1 MHRNLDPQA
10 IAAKL
15 QSLRKRLG
23 YIAVAFREALPTR
36 TTARNQLMAQLIRE
50 RHLPERIP
58 IAIKLALTFTVLVGA
73 GMITLGLLVGSNQ
86 TMLLEEQID
95 KFGSTLVMQMV
106 ETAREPLLA
115 NDHLNLERITT
126 SMHQDSTIQ
135 GAAIYNDERLL
146 VAKTGA
152 VPQLTD
158 ISLFADRH
166 SVFRWGSTDEEALI
180 SYMSPILFR
189 DIIVG
194 YALLTFDHSVM
205 NQAKED
211 TVTMVVSSILLM
223 LFAVTTASFYLGKR
237 LTRPIHQM
245 VLASRAFSE
254 GKFDYRITEQRDD
267 ELGVLIK
274 SLNHMGEGLLRK
286 EQVEKIFSRY
296 VSPQVAKQ
304 AIADLETVEELK
316 LGGRH
321 VEASVIFADI
331 VGFTSLSE
339 SMSPEKVSSLLNLY
353 FTHIAKAVHFC
364 GGHIDKYMG
373 DCAMIVFGVPEEF
386 EDHSFKAMACAWMLL
401 ELIRE
406 MNQRREKRQEVVLE
420 FRIGVNSGTMLAGN
434 MGSAERMEYTVVGDS
449 VNLASRLSH
458 AGNPGEAIITE
469 QMLRGKIIETRVA
482 TARHG
487 KIQLRGKK
495 EPVSIYQIIDILD
508 PFRKAMREEVIR
520 IIEISESEAA

>member
-1 MHRNLDPQA
+1 MPNMMTKLRSLLNRPNGGLL
-10 IAAKL
+10 AA
-15 QSLRKRLG
+15 LR
-23 YIAVAFREALPTR
+23 ALLSR
-36 TTARNQLMAQLIRE
+36 TNTSNRVMKELIRE

-58 IAIKLALTFTVLVGA
+58 IAIKLALTFTVLIGA
-73 GMITLGLLVGSNQ
+73 GMVTLGLLVGSNQ
-86 TMLLEEQID
+86 TTLLGEQID
-95 KFGSTLVMQMV
+95 KFGSTLVLQMV

-126 SMHQDSTIQ
+126 GMHQDSTIQ
-135 GAAIYNDERLL
+135 GAAIYSDERTL
-146 VAKTGA
+146 VAKTGS
-152 VPQLTD
+152 VPQLTNEQFTD
-158 ISLFADRH
+158 HH
-166 SVFRWGSTDEEALI
+166 SILRWGTKEDEALI
-180 SYMSPILFR
+180 SYISPIEFR

-205 NQAKED
+205 NQATED
-211 TVTMVVSSILLM
+211 MITMVVSTILLM
-223 LFAVTTASFYLGKR
+223 LLAVTAASLYLGKR
-237 LTRPIHQM
+237 LTRPIDQM
-245 VLASRAFSE
+245 ILASRAFSE

-267 ELGVLIK
+267 ELGVLIR
-274 SLNHMGEGLLRK
+274 SLNLMGEGLLRK

-304 AIADLETVEELK
+304 AIADLSTVEELK

-321 VEASVIFADI
+321 VEASVLFADI

-339 SMSPEKVSSLLNLY
+339 SMSPENVSSLLNLY
-353 FTHIAKAVHFC
+353 FSHIAKAVLFC

-406 MNQRREKRQEVVLE
+406 MNLRREKRQQVVLE

-434 MGSAERMEYTVVGDS
+434 MGSTERMEYTVVGDS

-469 QMLRGKIIETRVA
+469 QMLRGKKMETRVA

-495 EPVSIYQIIDILD
+495 DPVSIYQIIDILD
-508 PFRKAMREEVIR
+508 PLRKSMREEIIR
-520 IIEISESEAA
+520 IIESSDSEAA

>member
-1 MHRNLDPQA
+1 MPNMMTKLRSLLNRPNGGLL
-10 IAAKL
+10 AA
-15 QSLRKRLG
+15 LR
-23 YIAVAFREALPTR
+23 ALPSR
-36 TTARNQLMAQLIRE
+36 TNTSNRVMKELIRE

-58 IAIKLALTFTVLVGA
+58 IAIKLALTFTVLIGA
-73 GMITLGLLVGSNQ
+73 GMVTLGLLVGSNQ
-86 TMLLEEQID
+86 TALLGEQID
-95 KFGSTLVMQMV
+95 KFGSTLVLQMV

-126 SMHQDSTIQ
+126 GMHQDSTIQ
-135 GAAIYNDERLL
+135 GAAIYSDERTL
-146 VAKTGA
+146 VAKTGS
-152 VPQLTD
+152 VPQLTNEQ
-158 ISLFADRH
+158 FTDRR
-166 SVFRWGSTDEEALI
+166 SILRWGTKEDEALI
-180 SYMSPILFR
+180 SYISPIEFR

-205 NQAKED
+205 NQATED
-211 TVTMVVSSILLM
+211 MITMVVSTILMM
-223 LFAVTTASFYLGKR
+223 LLAVTAASLYLGKR
-237 LTRPIHQM
+237 LTRPIDQM
-245 VLASRAFSE
+245 ILASRAFSE

-267 ELGVLIK
+267 ELGVLIR
-274 SLNHMGEGLLRK
+274 SLNLMGEGLLRK

-304 AIADLETVEELK
+304 AIADLSTVEELK

-321 VEASVIFADI
+321 VEASVLFADI

-339 SMSPEKVSSLLNLY
+339 SMSPENVSSLLNLY
-353 FTHIAKAVHFC
+353 FSHIAKAVLFC

-401 ELIRE
+401 ELISE
-406 MNQRREKRQEVVLE
+406 MNQRREKRQHVVLE

-434 MGSAERMEYTVVGDS
+434 MGSTERMEYTVVGDA

-469 QMLRGKIIETRVA
+469 QMLRGKKMETRVA

-495 EPVSIYQIIDILD
+495 DPVSIYQIIDILD
-508 PFRKAMREEVIR
+508 PLRKSMREEIIR
-520 IIEISESEAA
+520 IIESSDSEAA

>member
-1 MHRNLDPQA
+1 MVTNLRSLLRRLKGVL
-10 IAAKL
+10 AAA
-15 QSLRKRLG
+15 LR
-23 YIAVAFREALPTR
+23 ALPNR
-36 TTARNQLMAQLIRE
+36 TNTSNRVMNELIRE

-58 IAIKLALTFTVLVGA
+58 IAIKLALTFTVLIGA
-73 GMITLGLLVGSNQ
+73 GMVTLGLLVGSNQ
-86 TMLLEEQID
+86 TTLLGEQID

-135 GAAIYNDERLL
+135 GAAIYSDERLL
-146 VAKTGA
+146 VANTGA
-152 VPQLTD
+152 VPQLTEQAQFTD
-158 ISLFADRH
+158 HRSIL
-166 SVFRWGSTDEEALI
+166 RWGTSEDEALI
-180 SYMSPILFR
+180 SYISPILFR

-211 TVTMVVSSILLM
+211 MITMVVSTILLM
-223 LFAVTTASFYLGKR
+223 LLAVTAASLYLGKR
-237 LTRPIHQM
+237 LTRPIDQM
-245 VLASRAFSE
+245 ILASRAFSE

-267 ELGVLIK
+267 ELGVLIQ
-274 SLNHMGEGLLRK
+274 SLNLMGKGLLRK

-304 AIADLETVEELK
+304 AIADLESVEELQ

-321 VEASVIFADI
+321 VEASVLFADI

-339 SMSPEKVSSLLNLY
+339 SMSPDKISSLLNLY
-353 FTHIAKAVHFC
+353 FSHIAKAVHFC

-386 EDHSFKAMACAWMLL
+386 EDHSFKAMACSWMLL
-401 ELIRE
+401 ELIQE
-406 MNQRREKRQEVVLE
+406 MNLRRLKRQQVVLE
-420 FRIGVNSGTMLAGN
+420 FRIGVNSGMMLAGN
-434 MGSAERMEYTVVGDS
+434 MGSTERMEYTVVGDS

-458 AGNPGEAIITE
+458 AGKPGEAIITE
-469 QMLRGKIIETRVA
+469 QMLRGKKMETRVA
-482 TARHG
+482 TATHG

-495 EPVSIYQIIDILD
+495 DPVSIYQIIDILD
-508 PFRKAMREEVIR
+508 PLRNAMREEIIR
-520 IIEISESEAA
+520 IIESSESEAA